1 MAAQMAA
8 SYFDHNFLT
17 KHNGNTNEVSKH
29 IVLRM
34 RNQLDVHFPNS
45 QNLKKNVT
53 NLLSVLIPDPD
64 KKRSSSE
71 KLCSLELPELDSI
84 SNYPN

>member
-1 MAAQMAA
+1 
-8 SYFDHNFLT
+8 
-17 KHNGNTNEVSKH
+17 
-29 IVLRM
+29 M
-34 RNQLDVHFPNS
+34 RNQLDVHFPNT
-45 QNLKKNVT
+45 QNFFKNVT
-53 NLLSVLIPDPD
+53 NLLSILIPDPD

>member
-1 MAAQMAA
+1 
-8 SYFDHNFLT
+8 
-17 KHNGNTNEVSKH
+17 
-29 IVLRM
+29 M
-34 RNQLDVHFPNS
+34 RNQLDVHFPNT
-45 QNLKKNVT
+45 QNLKKRKKNVT
-53 NLLSVLIPDPD
+53 NLLSILIPDPD